1 MTTSV
6 FIKTIYDKRWFIVGW
21 MVGFAALAALMV
33 VFYPAMHQDGSL
45 DQLVKTMPPAFQGL
59 VGDLSNLQQFSTYL
73 ASQLFDIRITIIG
86 SVMVIILSLSLT
98 VTEEES
104 GQSRT
109 LLSLP
114 ISRTKLFIQKWFA
127 MVAVITSTVVACA
140 ASIYVMQITINESID
155 HGVLWRLI
163 AMTWLLLVTLGTI
176 VFSLA
181 IGTGSRAIAT
191 GLGILIVAGSFI
203 LTTFSAGVDWLREYE
218 MASLFYYF
226 PAVDIAKTGATWED
240 VVILSGITLFAL
252 ILSWLNFRRRDIG

>member
-1 MTTSV
+1 MMTSV
-6 FIKTIYDKRWFIVGW
+6 FLKTVYDKRWFVLGW
-21 MVGFAALAALMV
+21 MIGFAALAALMV
-33 VFYPAMHQDGSL
+33 AFYPAMHQDGSL

-86 SVMVIILSLSLT
+86 SVMVIILALGLT
-98 VTEEES
+98 VAEEES

-114 ISRTKLFIQKWFA
+114 ISRTKLFIQKWLA
-127 MVAVITSTVVACA
+127 MVTVITTTVIACVG
-140 ASIYVMQITINESID
+140 SIYVMQITIDESID
-155 HGVLWRLI
+155 HAVLWRLI

-181 IGTGSRAIAT
+181 IGTGNRAIAT
-191 GLGILIVAGSFI
+191 GLGILVVAGSFI
-203 LTTFSAGVDWLREYE
+203 LTTFSAGVDWLRDYE
-218 MASLFYYF
+218 MVSLFYYF

-240 VVILSGITLFAL
+240 VAMLSGITLLTL